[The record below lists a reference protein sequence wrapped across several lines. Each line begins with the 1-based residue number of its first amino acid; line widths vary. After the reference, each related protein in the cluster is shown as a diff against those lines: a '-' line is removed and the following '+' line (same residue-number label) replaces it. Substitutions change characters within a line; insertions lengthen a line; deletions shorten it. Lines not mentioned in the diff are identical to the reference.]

1 MRPSMN
7 RRFIAGRIGT
17 SWRIV
22 RPGRDA
28 AAAGD
33 QSFTDDQSLIGEQGF
48 TLAEVIVSI
57 ALFVIISFSVMFALV
72 TLVKYTG
79 VTQNRVAASNLAR
92 QEIEKLRGENST
104 LAQLDLT
111 ASTITLKGTSY
122 TVTPLL
128 SPAGNVSCA
137 GGSSRN
143 ATVTV
148 TWNDSGSRSVRYDTV
163 LSC

>member
-22 RPGRDA
+22 RPGR
-28 AAAGD
+28 AGD
-33 QSFTDDQSLIGEQGF
+33 QSSTGEQGF

-57 ALFVIISFSVMFALV
+57 ALFTIISFSVMLALI

-79 VTQNRVAASNLAR
+79 VTQNRVAAANLAR
-92 QEIEKLRGENST
+92 QEVEKLRGENST
-104 LAQLDLT
+104 LSQLDLT
-111 ASTITLKGTSY
+111 ASTVTLKGVSY
-122 TVTPLL
+122 TVTPRL
-128 SPAGNVSCA
+128 SPAGNVTCA
-137 GGSSRN
+137 AGASRN

-148 TWNDSGSRSVRYDTV
+148 TWNDSGTRSVRYDTV